1 MPLLFAFEYYVL
13 CSFRDFVYLAVG
25 ALWTSNKLIKHDVL
39 RNRLR
44 VWVNTILH
52 RQLHSPSFDSD
63 SHDSVFY
70 RVENRL
76 ELSLGQ
82 LRHNA
87 SFIRLIIDDYSKSK
101 SQIRA
106 QITNKT
112 VAIERVFA
120 IFCSSAF
127 FILRNI
133 TLSDYL
139 RANNND
145 DIPCVV
151 FELEYVMSTSSRKD
165 DRSSI
170 SLPGSRSSQKEY
182 RFHTFT
188 PVLRLV
194 TCLVSYVSTFCLLL
208 LLC

>member
-25 ALWTSNKLIKHDVL
+25 ALWTSNKLIKHDRLGVDVL

-70 RVENRL
+70 HVENRL

-87 SFIRLIIDDYSKSK
+87 NFIRLLIDDYSKSK

-151 FELEYVMSTSSRKD
+151 FELECVMSTSSRMC
-165 DRSSI
+165 R
-170 SLPGSRSSQKEY
+170 QQ
-182 RFHTFT
+182 
-188 PVLRLV
+188 
-194 TCLVSYVSTFCLLL
+194 
-208 LLC
+208 

>member
-1 MPLLFAFEYYVL
+1 MA
-13 CSFRDFVYLAVG
+13 DFDV
-25 ALWTSNKLIKHDVL
+25 DVL

-44 VWVNTILH
+44 VWVNAILH
-52 RQLHSPSFDSD
+52 RQLHSPRYDSD

-87 SFIRLIIDDYSKSK
+87 SFILLLIDTTAKNE

-106 QITNKT
+106 HITNKT

-133 TLSDYL
+133 TLS
-139 RANNND
+139 N
-145 DIPCVV
+145 
-151 FELEYVMSTSSRKD
+151 
-165 DRSSI
+165 
-170 SLPGSRSSQKEY
+170 
-182 RFHTFT
+182 
-188 PVLRLV
+188 
-194 TCLVSYVSTFCLLL
+194 
-208 LLC
+208 